1 MFGEV
6 RELSGMQC
14 RRGGGGG
21 LWVRRLALS
30 AGAMGLALAL
40 GGCEGRGAG
49 AGAEQAERVLEFEE
63 RERRLEEMSAEQARM
78 ALELEIREAEVS
90 AREGR
95 LGAIEIELEDLK
107 KRAEEEWEVVRE
119 LKDKLGA
126 RVARGPA
133 PAVVAN
139 RAIVVDAVSGEV
151 LFEKN
156 ADVSGPIAS
165 TQKLLTALLVV
176 ERGDLD
182 GEFGIVREDTQ
193 AAPTR
198 LGLEVGEQFTRR
210 QLVTALLVRSFNDI
224 AEALARDHSGSVAAF
239 SEAMNERAKE
249 LGMESSNF
257 ENPHGLPHPRQ
268 VSTARDLAKLA
279 LAVDGVAE
287 IREMVA
293 KEGFTLERTG
303 GREVALVNTNRVLRS
318 CEWCD
323 GMKTGFTNLSG
334 FCLVC
339 SGEKDGRR
347 RIVVVLN
354 SNSQS
359 VWNDAR
365 RLLEWSLEA

>member
-1 MFGEV
+1 MIGAV
-6 RELSGMQC
+6 RELTAMLG
-14 RRGGGGG
+14 RRDGGGG
-21 LWVRRLALS
+21 LPGRVAIGVGAIVLALV
-30 AGAMGLALAL
+30 L
-40 GGCEGRGAG
+40 GGCEGRGS
-49 AGAEQAERVLEFEE
+49 EAERAERALEFEE
-63 RERRLEEMSAEQARM
+63 RERRLEAKAAEQARM

-95 LGAIEIELEDLK
+95 LGAIEIELEELK
-107 KRAEEEWEVVRE
+107 ERAEEEWEVVRGLRE
-119 LKDKLGA
+119 KLGA
-126 RVARGPA
+126 RVARGTA

-139 RAIVVDAVSGEV
+139 RAIVVDTATGEV

-182 GEFGIVREDTQ
+182 GEFEIVREDTQ

-287 IREMVA
+287 IRGMVA
-293 KEGFTLERTG
+293 KEGFTLVRAG
-303 GREVALVNTNRVLRS
+303 GREVSLVNTNRVLRA